1 MERDLGTQL
10 EGGGGGGGGEG
21 LHCAEESPLLA
32 GREGGIR
39 KSQTPFLGK
48 REWSSARIA
57 C

>member
-10 EGGGGGGGGEG
+10 EGGGGGEG